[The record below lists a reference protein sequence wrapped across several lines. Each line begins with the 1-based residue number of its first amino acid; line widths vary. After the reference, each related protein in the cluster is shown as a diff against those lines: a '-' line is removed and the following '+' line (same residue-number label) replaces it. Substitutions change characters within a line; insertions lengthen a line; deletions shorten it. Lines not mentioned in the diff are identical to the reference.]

1 MKRSTII
8 KMMHA
13 GVLAELMDRTR
24 ITDLYF
30 AEARSKLID
39 LAAFL
44 DRVERS
50 EGTDDFR
57 MKAFRAALQEL
68 AASGPDKARKI
79 LLALSDRTEEPVATA
94 GAKSASGA
102 WTGN

>member
-1 MKRSTII
+1 MNRE
-8 KMMHA
+8 
-13 GVLAELMDRTR
+13 G

-50 EGTDDFR
+50 DGADDFR
-57 MKAFRAALQEL
+57 LKALRAALKEL
-68 AASGPDKARKI
+68 SSANPEKAKAV
-79 LLALSDRTEEPVATA
+79 LMLLSDQTPEPVAKA
-94 GAKSASGA
+94 GEKSACGA
-102 WTGN
+102 WSGC

>member
-1 MKRSTII
+1 
-8 KMMHA
+8 
-13 GVLAELMDRTR
+13 MDRSR

-44 DRVERS
+44 DRIERS
-50 EGTDDFR
+50 DGADDFR
-57 MKAFRAALQEL
+57 MKSLRAALREL
-68 AASGPDKARKI
+68 EAPGPEKTKKI
-79 LLALSDRTEEPVATA
+79 LLLLSDPTKEPIPEA

-102 WTGN
+102 WAGF

>member
-1 MKRSTII
+1 MNRQ
-8 KMMHA
+8 
-13 GVLAELMDRTR
+13 D

-30 AEARSKLID
+30 AEARSRLID

-57 MKAFRAALQEL
+57 IKSLRAALKEL
-68 AASGPDKARKI
+68 SSSEPDKARKI
-79 LLALSDRTEEPVATA
+79 LMLLSDPTTEPVAQA
-94 GAKSASGA
+94 GEKSASGA
-102 WTGN
+102 WPGF

>member
-1 MKRSTII
+1 MERS
-8 KMMHA
+8 
-13 GVLAELMDRTR
+13 R

-44 DRVERS
+44 DRVERC
-50 EGTDDFR
+50 EGADDFR
-57 MKAFRAALQEL
+57 MKSLRAALIEL
-68 AASGPDKARKI
+68 GTPGPDKARRI
-79 LLALSDRTEEPVATA
+79 LMLLSDPTSEPAAKA

-102 WTGN
+102 WAGF

>member
-1 MKRSTII
+1 MNRQ
-8 KMMHA
+8 
-13 GVLAELMDRTR
+13 D

-50 EGTDDFR
+50 DGADDFR

-68 AASGPDKARKI
+68 AAPGPGKAKTI
-79 LLALSDRTEEPVATA
+79 LLALSDPTEEPVAEA
-94 GAKSASGA
+94 GTKSASGA
-102 WTGN
+102 WGGT

>member
-1 MKRSTII
+1 
-8 KMMHA
+8 
-13 GVLAELMDRTR
+13 MDRTR

-50 EGTDDFR
+50 EGVDDFR
-57 MKAFRAALQEL
+57 VKALRNALSEL
-68 AASGPDKARKI
+68 SAPGPDKARKI
-79 LLALSDRTEEPVATA
+79 LLALSDPTEEPVAQA
-94 GAKSASGA
+94 GGKSASGA
-102 WTGN
+102 WSGA

>member
-1 MKRSTII
+1 
-8 KMMHA
+8 
-13 GVLAELMDRTR
+13 MDRTR

-50 EGTDDFR
+50 EGVDDFR
-57 MKAFRAALQEL
+57 LKSLRAAVKEL
-68 AASGPDKARKI
+68 GNSGPDKTKKI
-79 LLALSDRTEEPVATA
+79 LLMLSDPTTEPVSKA
-94 GAKSASGA
+94 GGKSASGA
-102 WTGN
+102 WPGY

>member
-1 MKRSTII
+1 
-8 KMMHA
+8 
-13 GVLAELMDRTR
+13 MDRSR

-44 DRVERS
+44 DRIERS
-50 EGTDDFR
+50 EGRDDFR
-57 MKAFRAALQEL
+57 MKSLRAALGEL
-68 AASGPDKARKI
+68 GTPGPDKARRI
-79 LLALSDRTEEPVATA
+79 LLLLSDPTAEPTPEA

-102 WTGN
+102 WAGF

>member
-1 MKRSTII
+1 MERS
-8 KMMHA
+8 
-13 GVLAELMDRTR
+13 R

-44 DRVERS
+44 DRIERS

-57 MKAFRAALQEL
+57 LKSLRAALDEL
-68 AASGPDKARKI
+68 RAPGPKKARRI
-79 LLALSDRTEEPVATA
+79 LLLLSDPTAEPVPEA
-94 GAKSASGA
+94 GGKSASGA
-102 WTGN
+102 WAGFRIPQSS

>member
-1 MKRSTII
+1 
-8 KMMHA
+8 
-13 GVLAELMDRTR
+13 MDRAR

-50 EGTDDFR
+50 EGADDFR
-57 MKAFRAALQEL
+57 LRAFRAALNEL
-68 AASGPDKARKI
+68 AAPGSGKAKKI
-79 LLALSDRTEEPVATA
+79 LLALSDPTAEPVAQA
-94 GAKSASGA
+94 GTKSASGA
-102 WTGN
+102 WAGS

>member
-1 MKRSTII
+1 MNRS
-8 KMMHA
+8 
-13 GVLAELMDRTR
+13 R

-30 AEARSKLID
+30 PEARSKLID

-44 DRVERS
+44 DRIDRS

-57 MKAFRAALQEL
+57 MKSLRAALHEL
-68 AASGPDKARKI
+68 ATPGPEKAKHV
-79 LLALSDRTEEPVATA
+79 LLLLSDPTKEPVPEA

-102 WTGN
+102 WSGF

>member
-1 MKRSTII
+1 
-8 KMMHA
+8 
-13 GVLAELMDRTR
+13 MDRAG

-50 EGTDDFR
+50 DGADDFR
-57 MKAFRAALQEL
+57 LKSLRAALQEL
-68 AASGPDKARKI
+68 GTPGPDKAKQI
-79 LLALSDRTEEPVATA
+79 LLLLSDPTKEPAPEA
-94 GAKSASGA
+94 GEKSASGA
-102 WTGN
+102 WAGF